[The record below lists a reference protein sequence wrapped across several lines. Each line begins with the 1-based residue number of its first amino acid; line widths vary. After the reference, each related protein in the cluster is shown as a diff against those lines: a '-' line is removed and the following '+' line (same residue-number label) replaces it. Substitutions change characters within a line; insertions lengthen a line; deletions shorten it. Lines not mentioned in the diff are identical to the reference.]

1 MRASAKRPSL
11 PRRTANESRSR
22 NRRRR
27 TSPLALGRNLFGL
40 SAQAKARLL
49 EKVSAASPLSGTAR
63 SAQRSSPGGR
73 AVASRLSVA
82 ELEGFREIRMIREA
96 AEFLGIADPFFR
108 VHEGIAGAET
118 VIDGKNYVNFASYN
132 YVGLN
137 GHPEITA
144 ATKAAIDRYGTS
156 VSASRPVSGERPVH
170 RELEQALARLHGV
183 EDSVVFVGGHSTN
196 VTVIGHLLGRDDVIV
211 HDALIHNSIVQ
222 GAILSGARR
231 VPFPHLDHEAADRL
245 LRETRSRGGHALLVI
260 EGHYSMDGD
269 VPDLPAFISVARRNR
284 AWLMVDEAHAL
295 GVLGPRGFG
304 TADRFGVDPRE
315 VDIWMGT
322 LSKSL
327 VSCGGY
333 IAGRAEL
340 VDYLKLVAPGFVFS
354 VGMAPPAAAA
364 ALAALGLLEREP
376 ERVHRVNERGTL
388 FLRLAREGGLDV
400 GGSIGASIVPIVTG
414 SSIRAGRLAQ
424 ALFDRGINV
433 QPILYPAV
441 PERAAR
447 LRFFVTASH
456 TEGQIRD
463 TVDIL
468 LEESRR
474 VASEPRDLAA
484 VARHLGKRSLFS
496 G

>member
-1 MRASAKRPSL
+1 LAS
-11 PRRTANESRSR
+11 
-22 NRRRR
+22 
-27 TSPLALGRNLFGL
+27 GRNLFGL
-40 SAQAKARLL
+40 SAQAKAHLLERVAAATVRGPARRGQNATAPPSGEPRSRLL
-49 EKVSAASPLSGTAR
+49 
-63 SAQRSSPGGR
+63 
-73 AVASRLSVA
+73 VADLD
-82 ELEGFREIRMIREA
+82 GYKDIRMIREA
-96 AEFLGIADPFFR
+96 AEFLEIADPFFR

-118 VIDGKNYVNFASYN
+118 VIGDTTYVNFASYN

-137 GHPEITA
+137 GHPQIA
-144 ATKAAIDRYGTS
+144 AASKAAIDRYGTS

-170 RELEQALARLHGV
+170 RELERALARLHGA
-183 EDSVVFVGGHSTN
+183 EDSVVLVGGHSTN
-196 VTVIGHLLGRDDVIV
+196 VTVIGQLLGRNDVII

-231 VPFPHLDHEAADRL
+231 VPFPHLDHAAAERMLSEARPGHGRML
-245 LRETRSRGGHALLVI
+245 LAI

-269 VPDLPAFISVARRNR
+269 VPDLPAFVAAARRHG

-304 TADRFGVDPRE
+304 SADRFGIDPSE

-340 VDYLKLVAPGFVFS
+340 IDYLKLAAPGFVFS

-364 ALAALGLLEREP
+364 ALAALALLEREP
-376 ERVHRVNERGTL
+376 DRVQRLNERAML
-388 FLRLAREGGLDV
+388 FLRLVREGGLDV
-400 GGSIGASIVPIVTG
+400 GGSIGASIIPIITG
-414 SSIRAGRLAQ
+414 GSIRAGRLAQ
-424 ALFDRGINV
+424 AMFERGVNV

-447 LRFFVTASH
+447 LRFFVTAEHSDR
-456 TEGQIRD
+456 QIRE
-463 TVDIL
+463 TVGIL

-474 VASEPRDLAA
+474 LAAAEPGDLAA
-484 VARHLGKRSLFS
+484 VARHLARRALSH
-496 G
+496 

>member
-1 MRASAKRPSL
+1 M
-11 PRRTANESRSR
+11 ES
-22 NRRRR
+22 
-27 TSPLALGRNLFGL
+27 RNLFGL
-40 SAQAKARLL
+40 SAHAKALLIERLYST
-49 EKVSAASPLSGTAR
+49 VATRSPRVAR
-63 SAQRSSPGGR
+63 
-73 AVASRLSVA
+73 ASRQEDECGIGRLEVS
-82 ELEGFREIRMIREA
+82 ELVGFQDIRMIREA
-96 AEFLGIADPFFR
+96 AEFLGISDPFFR

-118 VIDGKNYVNFASYN
+118 MIGNRVYVNFASYN
-132 YVGLN
+132 YLGLN
-137 GHPEITA
+137 GHPNIVGSA
-144 ATKAAIDRYGTS
+144 KAAIDRYGTS

-170 RELEQALARLHGV
+170 RDLERALARVHGT
-183 EDSVVFVGGHSTN
+183 EDCVALVGGHSTN

-245 LRETRSRGGHALLVI
+245 LSETRPRGGHALLVI

-269 VPDLPAFISVARRNR
+269 VPDLPAFIAAARRNR

-295 GVLGPRGFG
+295 GVLGSRGFG
-304 TADRFGVDPRE
+304 TADRFGVDPGE
-315 VDIWMGT
+315 IDIWMGT

-333 IAGRAEL
+333 IAGSTEL
-340 VDYLKLVAPGFVFS
+340 VEYLKLVAPGFVFS

-364 ALAALGLLEREP
+364 ALAALELLEREP
-376 ERVHRVNERGTL
+376 ERVRRLNDRAAL
-388 FLRLAREGGLDV
+388 FLRLARDGGLDV

-424 ALFDRGINV
+424 AMFRRGVNV

-456 TEGQIRD
+456 TEEQVRE
-463 TVDIL
+463 TVAIL
-468 LEESRR
+468 LDESRR
-474 VASEPRDLAA
+474 VASEPSDLAA
-484 VARHLGKRSLFS
+484 VARHLGKLSLPPR
-496 G
+496 